1 MRKNN
6 FHFEFDPYDWLIQI
20 ENRQIDL
27 ENKHNLSIRNQKE
40 LAIALIIRE
49 KREYENLSYH
59 KIAKFLNSQ
68 RLRAKRGGRW
78 YAETVKVICE
88 NTLYERDSKAA
99 KDRLS
104 R

>member
-40 LAIALIIRE
+40 MAIAYNDLGIKYNE
-49 KREYENLSYH
+49 LKKKVLQFESDLW
-59 KIAKFLNSQ
+59 
-68 RLRAKRGGRW
+68 RAKNKEDVRKRFL
-78 YAETVKVICE
+78 EIM
-88 NTLYERDSKAA
+88 ERPE
-99 KDRLS
+99 R
-104 R
+104 

>member
-40 LAIALIIRE
+40 MAIAYNDLGRKYNE
-49 KREYENLSYH
+49 LKKKVLDAADNL
-59 KIAKFLNSQ
+59 NQ
-68 RLRAKRGGRW
+68 
-78 YAETVKVICE
+78 
-88 NTLYERDSKAA
+88 
-99 KDRLS
+99 
-104 R
+104 

>member
-40 LAIALIIRE
+40 MAIAYNDLGRKYNE
-49 KREYENLSYH
+49 LKKKVLQFESDRW
-59 KIAKFLNSQ
+59 
-68 RLRAKRGGRW
+68 RAKNKEDVRKRFF
-78 YAETVKVICE
+78 EIM
-88 NTLYERDSKAA
+88 ERPE
-99 KDRLS
+99 R
-104 R
+104 

>member
-40 LAIALIIRE
+40 MAIAYNELGR
-49 KREYENLSYH
+49 KYNDL
-59 KIAKFLNSQ
+59 KNKLMKFESDLW
-68 RLRAKRGGRW
+68 RAKNKEDVRKRFF
-78 YAETVKVICE
+78 EIM
-88 NTLYERDSKAA
+88 ERPE
-99 KDRLS
+99 R
-104 R
+104 